1 MATGPRY
8 KVPMRRRREVRT
20 DYHQRLRLLKSGKP
34 RLVAR
39 VSNRHVRAQLITPGP
54 DGDETHVAAS
64 SEHLSEYGWEA
75 PTGNLPS
82 AYLTG
87 YLAGMRAIE
96 AGLDEAVLDIGLN
109 TATPGNKVFVVQEG
123 AIDAGVSIPHN
134 ESVLADWSRNRGEHI
149 AAYAEQRDEPLY
161 NSEFDATTL
170 PEHFDTVLETI
181 QDADITMNTDADT
194 DNNNSQS
201 VGDNE

>member
-8 KVPMRRRREVRT
+8 RVPMRRRRENRT

-39 VSNRHVRAQLITPGP
+39 VSNKHVRAQLITPGL
-54 DGDETHVAAS
+54 DGDETHASAS
-64 SEHLSEYGWEA
+64 SEDLDEYGWEA

-87 YLAGMRAIE
+87 YLVGKRALAAGVE
-96 AGLDEAVLDIGLN
+96 EAVLDIGLN
-109 TATPGNKVFVVQEG
+109 TATPGNKVFAVQEG
-123 AIDAGVSIPHN
+123 AIDAGVEIPHN

-149 AAYAEQRDEPLY
+149 AEYAEQLDEPLY
-161 NSEFDATTL
+161 AGDFDATQL
-170 PEHFDTVLETI
+170 PEHFDEVLGRLQE
-181 QDADITMNTDADT
+181 D
-194 DNNNSQS
+194 
-201 VGDNE
+201 E

>member
-39 VSNRHVRAQLITPGP
+39 VSNAHVRAQLVTPESN
-54 DGDETHVAAS
+54 GDETHVAAT
-64 SEHLSEYGWEA
+64 SEDLDEYDWEA

-87 YLAGMRAIE
+87 YLLGARAIE
-96 AGLDEAVLDIGLN
+96 DGFEQAVLDIGLN
-109 TATPGNKVFVVQEG
+109 TATPGNKVFAVQEG
-123 AIDAGVSIPHN
+123 AIDAGLEIPHN
-134 ESVLADWSRNRGEHI
+134 DSVLADWSRNRGEHI
-149 AAYAEQRDEPLY
+149 AEYAEQIEEPLY
-161 NSEFDATTL
+161 SGDFDATEL
-170 PEHFDTVLETI
+170 PEHFDDVLATI
-181 QDADITMNTDADT
+181 QEDY
-194 DNNNSQS
+194 
-201 VGDNE
+201 E

>member
-39 VSNRHVRAQLITPGP
+39 VSNKHVRAQLASPGP
-54 DGDETHVAAS
+54 DGDEIHAAAS
-64 SEHLSEYGWEA
+64 SEDLSEYGWEA

-87 YLAGMRAIE
+87 YLAGLRAID
-96 AGLDEAVLDIGLN
+96 AGLDEAVLDLGLN
-109 TATPGNKVFVVQEG
+109 TATPGNKAFAVQEG
-123 AIDAGVSIPHN
+123 AIDAGLEIPHSD
-134 ESVLADWSRNRGEHI
+134 SVLADWSRNRGEHI
-149 AAYAEQRDEPLY
+149 AEYAEQLEDDLY
-161 NSEFDATTL
+161 SGEFDATEL
-170 PEHFDTVLETI
+170 PEHFDDVRETL
-181 QDADITMNTDADT
+181 QEDH
-194 DNNNSQS
+194 
-201 VGDNE
+201 E